1 MLIPAGVEEALFKPT
16 PNGWIF
22 SAPNPWTFARRRSY
36 LVDDVQKVEL
46 AVRVRHSRYFRVLA
60 SIAMSA
66 LPLATFLLFP
76 SMLRAPSVGT
86 WLLLALFTVVCTIAM
101 NLCDYLPVRP
111 LLVGLPRTA
120 ERIGLVEMLGRQAR
134 SMSVKALVTMAL
146 IEALASA
153 FTLGSWLLSPRPN
166 PYVLTGTAC
175 FGLLTILFL
184 AMLFTKLK
192 AQRAA
197 V

>member
-76 SMLRAPSVGT
+76 SMLRAPSVGRAPACPFHRR
-86 WLLLALFTVVCTIAM
+86 LHHRNESLR
-101 NLCDYLPVRP
+101 LP
-111 LLVGLPRTA
+111 
-120 ERIGLVEMLGRQAR
+120 
-134 SMSVKALVTMAL
+134 
-146 IEALASA
+146 
-153 FTLGSWLLSPRPN
+153 PRP
-166 PYVLTGTAC
+166 
-175 FGLLTILFL
+175 
-184 AMLFTKLK
+184 
-192 AQRAA
+192 A
-197 V
+197 VAGRSPAHG